1 MDDTVRALIMLIVVI
16 FVAAI
21 SFLVVINLK
30 AAEIINSIDETKRQR
45 EKDSAAITAINGR
58 TMELTNKIRICD
70 TRLVTIQQT
79 LNSMFNSKE
88 SEKKSTK
95 QEVGKMSYKVK
106 PNRHE
111 ITIDFVFEHDGEEYN
126 FKIVERDAR
135 QAILDEFVKPE
146 SREAVDK
153 FLKENDLWE
162 ETLSK
167 LDTFLNEH
175 FEEEFHRA
183 VRKW

>member
-30 AAEIINSIDETKRQR
+30 AGEIINSIDETKRQR
-45 EKDSAAITAINGR
+45 EKDSVAITTINGR
-58 TMELTNKIRICD
+58 IMELTNKIRICD
-70 TRLVTIQQT
+70 TRLVTIQQI
-79 LNSMFNSKE
+79 LNSMLNSKE
-88 SEKKSTK
+88 SEKKSNK
-95 QEVGKMSYKVK
+95 EVNKMSYRVK

-126 FKIVERDAR
+126 FKVVERDAR

-153 FLKENDLWE
+153 FLKENDLWD

-175 FEEEFHRA
+175 FEEEFHRE

>member
-1 MDDTVRALIMLIVVI
+1 MNDIVNALVALLVITLICAVGIIIVGSFMTDAIIQKIDGTEKRQEKNSVHIRELIMELI
-16 FVAAI
+16 
-21 SFLVVINLK
+21 
-30 AAEIINSIDETKRQR
+30 
-45 EKDSAAITAINGR
+45 
-58 TMELTNKIRICD
+58 NKIKICD

-79 LNSMFNSKE
+79 LNSKE
-88 SEKKSTK
+88 AEKKSTN

-106 PNRHE
+106 PNKHE

-126 FKIVERDAR
+126 FKVVERDAR

-146 SREAVDK
+146 SRAAVDK
-153 FLKENDLWE
+153 FLKETDLWD

-175 FEEEFHRA
+175 FEEEFHRE

>member
-1 MDDTVRALIMLIVVI
+1 MEKYLIAIIILCSVSVFFEFAFTCISWGHLFDIQEQQKNNSVSIIDARGLIMELI
-16 FVAAI
+16 
-21 SFLVVINLK
+21 
-30 AAEIINSIDETKRQR
+30 
-45 EKDSAAITAINGR
+45 
-58 TMELTNKIRICD
+58 NKIKICD

-88 SEKKSTK
+88 SEKKSTT

-126 FKIVERDAR
+126 FKVVERDAR

-146 SREAVDK
+146 GREAVDK
-153 FLKENDLWE
+153 FLKENDLWA
-162 ETLSK
+162 ETLDK

>member
-1 MDDTVRALIMLIVVI
+1 MDDTVKALIMLIVTI

-30 AAEIINSIDETKRQR
+30 AEEIINSIDETKRQR
-45 EKDSAAITAINGR
+45 EKDSIAITTINGR
-58 TMELTNKIRICD
+58 TMELIDKIRICD

-79 LNSMFNSKE
+79 LNSKE
-88 SEKKSTK
+88 AEKKSTK

-126 FKIVERDAR
+126 FKVVERDAR
-135 QAILDEFVKPE
+135 QAILDKFVKPE

-153 FLKENDLWE
+153 FLKETDLWD

-175 FEEEFHRA
+175 FEEEFHRE

>member
-1 MDDTVRALIMLIVVI
+1 MDDTVKALIMLIVII

-30 AAEIINSIDETKRQR
+30 AEEIINSIDETKRQR
-45 EKDSAAITAINGR
+45 EKDSIAITTINGR
-58 TMELTNKIRICD
+58 TMELIDKIRICD
-70 TRLVTIQQT
+70 TRLVTIQQR
-79 LNSMFNSKE
+79 LNSMLNSKE
-88 SEKKSTK
+88 SEKKSTN
-95 QEVGKMSYKVK
+95 QEATKTSYKVK

-126 FKIVERDAR
+126 FKVVERDAR

-146 SREAVDK
+146 SRAAVDK
-153 FLKENDLWE
+153 FLKETDLWD
-162 ETLSK
+162 ETLNK

-175 FEEEFHRA
+175 FEEEFHRE

>member
-1 MDDTVRALIMLIVVI
+1 MEKYLIAIIILCSVSVFFEFAFTCISWNHLFDIQEQQKNNSVSIIDARGLIMELI
-16 FVAAI
+16 
-21 SFLVVINLK
+21 
-30 AAEIINSIDETKRQR
+30 
-45 EKDSAAITAINGR
+45 
-58 TMELTNKIRICD
+58 NKIKICD
-70 TRLVTIQQT
+70 TRLLTIQQT
-79 LNSMFNSKE
+79 LNSQE
-88 SEKKSTK
+88 AEKKSTN

-106 PNRHE
+106 PNKHE

-126 FKIVERDAR
+126 FKVVERDAR

-146 SREAVDK
+146 SRAAVDK
-153 FLKENDLWE
+153 FLKENDLWD

-175 FEEEFHRA
+175 FEEEFHRE

>member
-1 MDDTVRALIMLIVVI
+1 MTIEIFLFIGVLVE
-16 FVAAI
+16 FVAI
-21 SFLVVINLK
+21 LILIGIIIHLSN
-30 AAEIINSIDETKRQR
+30 AAPADP
-45 EKDSAAITAINGR
+45 D
-58 TMELTNKIRICD
+58 
-70 TRLVTIQQT
+70 
-79 LNSMFNSKE
+79 E
-88 SEKKSTK
+88 SEQKIKKFIAEMADIIMKNTYMQLESLVAEAKKSNK
-95 QEVGKMSYKVK
+95 EVNKMSYRVK

-126 FKIVERDAR
+126 FKVVERDAR

-153 FLKENDLWE
+153 FLKETDLWD
-162 ETLSK
+162 ETLDK

-175 FEEEFHRA
+175 FEEEFHRE

>member
-1 MDDTVRALIMLIVVI
+1 MTIETILFIGVLVEFVAILMLIGI
-16 FVAAI
+16 IIHLSNADPADPDESEQKIKEFI
-21 SFLVVINLK
+21 
-30 AAEIINSIDETKRQR
+30 AEMADIVMKNTYMQVENIVTETK
-45 EKDSAAITAINGR
+45 KS
-58 TMELTNKIRICD
+58 NKEA
-70 TRLVTIQQT
+70 
-79 LNSMFNSKE
+79 N
-88 SEKKSTK
+88 
-95 QEVGKMSYKVK
+95 KMSYRVK

-126 FKIVERDAR
+126 FKVVERDAR
-135 QAILDEFVKPE
+135 QAILDKFVKPE

-175 FEEEFHRA
+175 FEEEFHRV

>member
-1 MDDTVRALIMLIVVI
+1 
-16 FVAAI
+16 
-21 SFLVVINLK
+21 
-30 AAEIINSIDETKRQR
+30 
-45 EKDSAAITAINGR
+45 
-58 TMELTNKIRICD
+58 MELINKIKICD
-70 TRLVTIQQT
+70 TRLVTMQQM
-79 LNSMFNSKE
+79 LNSKE
-88 SEKKSTK
+88 AEKKSTE

-106 PNRHE
+106 PNKHE

-126 FKIVERDAR
+126 FKVVERDAR

-146 SREAVDK
+146 SRAAVDK
-153 FLKENDLWE
+153 FLKETDLWD

-175 FEEEFHRA
+175 FEEEFHRE

>member
-1 MDDTVRALIMLIVVI
+1 MDDTVKALIMLIVVN

-21 SFLVVINLK
+21 AFCIIINLK
-30 AAEIINSIDETKRQR
+30 AEEIINSIDETKKQR
-45 EKDSAAITAINGR
+45 EKDSVAITATHGQI
-58 TMELTNKIRICD
+58 MELINKIKICD
-70 TRLVTIQQT
+70 TRLVTIQQM
-79 LNSMFNSKE
+79 LNSKE
-88 SEKKSTK
+88 AEKKSAN

-106 PNRHE
+106 PNKHE

-126 FKIVERDAR
+126 FKVVERDAR

-146 SREAVDK
+146 SRAAVDK
-153 FLKENDLWE
+153 FLKETDLWD
-162 ETLSK
+162 ETLDK

-175 FEEEFHRA
+175 FEEEFHRE

>member
-1 MDDTVRALIMLIVVI
+1 MDDTVKALIMLIVVI
-16 FVAAI
+16 FAAGI
-21 SFLVVINLK
+21 AFCIIINLR
-30 AAEIINSIDETKRQR
+30 AEEIINSIEKTERQR
-45 EKDSAAITAINGR
+45 EKDSVAITVTHGQI
-58 TMELTNKIRICD
+58 MELINKIKICD

-79 LNSMFNSKE
+79 LNSKE
-88 SEKKSTK
+88 AEKKSTE

-106 PNRHE
+106 PNKHE

-126 FKIVERDAR
+126 FKVVERDAR

-146 SREAVDK
+146 SRAAVDK
-153 FLKENDLWE
+153 FLKENDLWD
-162 ETLSK
+162 ETLYK

-175 FEEEFHRA
+175 FEEEFHRE

>member
-1 MDDTVRALIMLIVVI
+1 MTFETISFIGVLVE
-16 FVAAI
+16 FVAI
-21 SFLVVINLK
+21 LILIG
-30 AAEIINSIDETKRQR
+30 IIIHLSKTDPA
-45 EKDSAAITAINGR
+45 DSA
-58 TMELTNKIRICD
+58 
-70 TRLVTIQQT
+70 
-79 LNSMFNSKE
+79 E
-88 SEKKSTK
+88 SEQKIKEFIAEMADIIMENTYMQLEGIVTEAKKSTK

-126 FKIVERDAR
+126 FKVVERDAR

-146 SREAVDK
+146 SRAAVDK
-153 FLKENDLWE
+153 FLKENDLWD
-162 ETLSK
+162 ETLDK

-175 FEEEFHRA
+175 FEEEFHRE

>member
-1 MDDTVRALIMLIVVI
+1 MDDTVKALIMLIVII

-30 AAEIINSIDETKRQR
+30 AQEIINSIDETERQR
-45 EKDSAAITAINGR
+45 EKDSVAITATHGQI
-58 TMELTNKIRICD
+58 MELINKIKICD
-70 TRLVTIQQT
+70 TRLLTIQQT

-95 QEVGKMSYKVK
+95 QEVEKMSYRVK

-126 FKIVERDAR
+126 FKVVERDAR

-146 SREAVDK
+146 GREAVDK
-153 FLKENDLWE
+153 FLKETDLWN
-162 ETLSK
+162 ETLDK

-175 FEEEFHRA
+175 FEEEFHRE

>member
-1 MDDTVRALIMLIVVI
+1 MDDTVKALIMLIVII

-30 AAEIINSIDETKRQR
+30 AEEIINSIDETKRQR
-45 EKDSAAITAINGR
+45 EKDSVAITATHGQI
-58 TMELTNKIRICD
+58 MELINKIKICD

-79 LNSMFNSKE
+79 LNSKE
-88 SEKKSTK
+88 AEKKSTN
-95 QEVGKMSYKVK
+95 QEVTKMSYKVK
-106 PNRHE
+106 PNKHE
-111 ITIDFVFEHDGEEYN
+111 ITIDFVFEHDGKEYN
-126 FKIVERDAR
+126 FKVVERDAR

-146 SREAVDK
+146 SRAAVDK
-153 FLKENDLWE
+153 FLKETDLWD
-162 ETLSK
+162 ETLDK

-175 FEEEFHRA
+175 FEEEFHRE